1 MKRLKP
7 INGIIGCRIR
17 TSCNGKSTGLHDGR
31 AHYLPHANHRQA
43 VRQSPRIDRKPINEI
58 EMESSP
64 IHTAQAQQDVVWQKL
79 SQLVITPPSNSL
91 TFEARL
97 AREQAWSLD
106 RALAVVEEYRKFL
119 YLLLTCSHPV
129 TPSEDVDAAWHLHL
143 LYTRSYYE
151 DLCQNIAGFLIHHQP
166 TAGGAVEGHK
176 FRDWYQKTSTPTRND
191 SALPLKTSGLPQTN
205 DLRTQVWDTGT
216 THPRTF

>member
-1 MKRLKP
+1 
-7 INGIIGCRIR
+7 
-17 TSCNGKSTGLHDGR
+17 
-31 AHYLPHANHRQA
+31 
-43 VRQSPRIDRKPINEI
+43 
-58 EMESSP
+58 MESSS

-106 RALAVVEEYRKFL
+106 RGLAVVEEYRKFL

-176 FRDWYQKTSTPTRND
+176 FRDWYQKTLDSYTERFGTPPQDIWPPSDKRFANAGMGHWYNPSTHILIPR
-191 SALPLKTSGLPQTN
+191 PGHGLSKWLSHQVRFM
-205 DLRTQVWDTGT
+205 LRWRRG
-216 THPRTF
+216 